1 MKLSVIIVNYNV
13 KYYLEQCL
21 RSVQKALCG
30 IDAEVIVIDNHS
42 HDGSMEYLSP
52 RFPGY
57 TFISSNHNL
66 GFARANNRAI
76 AQSTGEYI
84 LLLNPDTVVSEES
97 LRTVV
102 GFMDSHPHAGAAGV
116 RMIKVD
122 GSNALE
128 SRRGV
133 PSPMTSLYKMSGL
146 CRRFPNSRRF
156 GKYYM
161 SYLSW
166 DEPEQIEIVSGAFCM
181 LRRKALEEVG
191 LLDEDYFMYGE
202 DIDLSYRLLKAGW
215 TNWYVPVRVLHYKG
229 ESTQKS
235 SFRYVHVFYGA
246 MLIFFRKHFGHL
258 SFLLTLPVRL
268 AIYIKASLALI
279 PMVLRKIRRSL
290 GFTDKT
296 FRSDPLYVFCIASQ
310 HRKSCELLIRR
321 EGLHARIFDTDTT
334 IPEDVYDVSGTSRR
348 YIAFDMSAF
357 SYNDVFGFFTQNRH
371 SGAVMA
377 MYYPDEGM
385 VITDIDVLNG

>member
-42 HDGSMEYLSP
+42 HDGSIEYLSP
-52 RFPGY
+52 RFPDY

-76 AQSTGEYI
+76 GQSKGEYV
-84 LLLNPDTVVSEES
+84 LLLNPDTVVSENA
-97 LRTVV
+97 LHTVV
-102 GFMDSHPHAGAAGV
+102 HFMDCHPDAGAAGV
-116 RMIKVD
+116 RMVKVD
-122 GSNALE
+122 GSDALE

-133 PSPMTSLYKMSGL
+133 PSPMTSFYKMSGL
-146 CRRFPNSRRF
+146 CRHFPNSRRF

-166 DEPEQIEIVSGAFCM
+166 DRPEQIEIVSGAFCM

-215 TNWYVPVRVLHYKG
+215 ANWYVPVRVLHYKG

-235 SFRYVHVFYGA
+235 SFRYVHVFYEA
-246 MLIFFRKHFGHL
+246 MLIFFRKHFSHL
-258 SFLLTLPVRL
+258 SFLLTCPVQL
-268 AIYIKASLALI
+268 AIYAKAFLALLS
-279 PMVLRKIRRSL
+279 MVLGKIRRSL
-290 GFTDKT
+290 GFVDSPFK
-296 FRSDPLYVFCIASQ
+296 SDPLYVFHVSPG
-310 HRKSCELLIRR
+310 HRTLCETLVKRKGLRAEICDVT
-321 EGLHARIFDTDTT
+321 EGGHDGRVAKRS
-334 IPEDVYDVSGTSRR
+334 EHKQYEV
-348 YIAFDMSAF
+348 FDMSAF
-357 SYNDVFGFFTQNRH
+357 SYGDVFGFFSQTH
-371 SGAVMA
+371 SADVVMA
-377 MYYPDEGM
+377 MYYPEEGI
-385 VITDIDVLNG
+385 VITDTDVLN

>member
-42 HDGSMEYLSP
+42 HDGSIEYLSP
-52 RFPGY
+52 RFPDY

-66 GFARANNRAI
+66 GFAR
-76 AQSTGEYI
+76 
-84 LLLNPDTVVSEES
+84 
-97 LRTVV
+97 
-102 GFMDSHPHAGAAGV
+102 
-116 RMIKVD
+116 
-122 GSNALE
+122 
-128 SRRGV
+128 
-133 PSPMTSLYKMSGL
+133 GL
-146 CRRFPNSRRF
+146 CRHFPNSRRF

-166 DEPEQIEIVSGAFCM
+166 DRPEQIEIVSGAFCM

-215 TNWYVPVRVLHYKG
+215 ANWYVPVRVLHYKG

-235 SFRYVHVFYGA
+235 SFRYVHVFYEA

-258 SFLLTLPVRL
+258 SILLTFPVQL
-268 AIYIKASLALI
+268 AIYTKASLALI

-290 GFTDKT
+290 GFVDKT
-296 FRSDPLYVFCIASQ
+296 FKSDPLYIFYIASQ
-310 HRKSCELLIRR
+310 HRKPCELLIRR
-321 EGLHARIFDTDTT
+321 KGLRAKIFDTDTT
-334 IPEDVYDVSGTSRR
+334 IPEDMFDVSGTNRQ
-348 YIAFDMSAF
+348 YIAFDMSSF
-357 SYNDVFGFFTQNRH
+357 SYNDVLGFFSQHRH

-377 MYYPDEGM
+377 MYYPDEGI
-385 VITDIDVLNG
+385 VITDTDVLKGQPVTEGLK